1 MSGMLRK
8 LVENYGVDVEK
19 TFNTYVSKC
28 NYDGM
33 GDKEFLK
40 DGIDFICRRQEGDEY
55 SEGAMLG
62 FILGSAHCAEN
73 MKAICDGQNEGFT
86 EEMTEAA
93 DNAIKSFKKMLNP
106 QQLDMFEAVWG
117 SADVPIMS
125 KTRAK
130 HFFMVIVSLAEELF
144 SHKYEEQQ
152 GRIITKC

>member
-8 LVENYGVDVEK
+8 LVEHYGIDVEK
-19 TFNTYVSKC
+19 TFNVYVSKC

-33 GDKEFLK
+33 GDKAFLK

-86 EEMTEAA
+86 VEMTEAA
-93 DNAIKSFKKMLNP
+93 DNAIKSFTP
-106 QQLDMFEAVWG
+106 YCRAVDATVRHAGTSFSTVDLKYG
-117 SADVPIMS
+117 SS
-125 KTRAK
+125 SRLESCG
-130 HFFMVIVSLAEELF
+130 FLS
-144 SHKYEEQQ
+144 
-152 GRIITKC
+152 